1 MTRDL
6 TVGRWAPSPTG
17 DLHLGNLRT
26 ALLAWLFARSAGGRF
41 LWRFEDL
48 DGAVRPQFYD
58 SQLHDVA
65 ALGLDW
71 DGEPVRQSERL
82 DLYRDAIGDLRRRG
96 LTYECFCSRR
106 EIAEAAAA
114 PHGPSPEGAYPGIC
128 RRLTPAER
136 AQRRS
141 AGRPAALRLR
151 VEADGAAQASAT
163 ERRAPTGSIR
173 RSARP
178 DGAAAANA
186 RRVTP
191 TTETPAHT
199 HGPVELAV
207 TDRQLGRYTGVVD
220 DFVLQRGDGTPAYN
234 LAVVVDDAAQ
244 GVNLVVRGD
253 DLLPS
258 TPRQTYLARLL
269 DIEPPSYA
277 HVPLVLGPEG
287 RRLAKRDGAVTLQD
301 RLALGETPLD
311 VANLLLSSLGLDPV
325 TSLDDLAETA
335 QRFDPTTLPRQ
346 PWAYEPPAIK
356 P

>member
-1 MTRDL
+1 MTPRP
-6 TVGRWAPSPTG
+6 TIGRWAPSPTG

-58 SQLHDVA
+58 SQLRDVT

-82 DLYRDAIGDLRRRG
+82 DLYRDAIADLRRRD

-114 PHGPSPEGAYPGIC
+114 PHGPSPEGAYPGTC
-128 RRLTPAER
+128 RHLTPAER
-136 AQRRS
+136 EQRRGS
-141 AGRPAALRLR
+141 GRPPALRLR
-151 VEADGAAQASAT
+151 VGSDSPEPT
-163 ERRAPTGSIR
+163 E
-173 RSARP
+173 
-178 DGAAAANA
+178 
-186 RRVTP
+186 VT
-191 TTETPAHT
+191 
-199 HGPVELAV
+199 VV
-207 TDRQLGRYTGVVD
+207 DRQLRTYTGTVD
-220 DFVLQRGDGTPAYN
+220 DFVIQRGDGTPAYN

-244 GVNLVVRGD
+244 GITEIVRGD

-258 TPRQTYLARLL
+258 SPRQAHLAQLL
-269 DIEPPSYA
+269 GIEPPSYA
-277 HVPLVLGPEG
+277 HVPLVLGPIG

-311 VANLLLSSLGLDPV
+311 VVSLLLTSLELDPV
-325 TSLDDLAETA
+325 MSLEGSRRDSAAIRPCSAATTA
-335 QRFDPTTLPRQ
+335 VGVRTPR
-346 PWAYEPPAIK
+346 A
-356 P
+356 